1 MERGRRRQRSLPPP
15 PPHQRREG
23 HHGRSNNVRCNENGY
38 ALTTRNMLAADLQAA
53 TLAAIAPSEL
63 FVSYEAGAPGYWRV
77 HRTLGQNISNPVVVE
92 AYLAAP

>member
-1 MERGRRRQRSLPPP
+1 MSGKSAAYTTAHGLNAPP
-15 PPHQRREG
+15 
-23 HHGRSNNVRCNENGY
+23 
-38 ALTTRNMLAADLQAA
+38 TA